1 MGSVMHPVGKQPV
14 WVYWVRRAALVVAAL
29 VVLWLVL
36 SMFQPAPNAP
46 VTAVPVTPTAATT
59 PTAVVSPTASETP
72 SASPTPTGPLACD
85 GTNSDLSVAGYQ
97 KVKQDGRQ
105 LFKVAVTNK
114 GSAECV
120 LDLKPETFSF
130 AITSGTDKIWTTQDC
145 AKWGPTK
152 KTTLKSKK
160 AYEFT
165 VEWPLKRSASGCR
178 NTKDLIKPG
187 TYVGTATLADAL
199 SAKQVFVVRKA

>member
-1 MGSVMHPVGKQPV
+1 M
-14 WVYWVRRAALVVAAL
+14 AAAL
-29 VVLWLVL
+29 VVLWLVI

-46 VTAVPVTPTAATT
+46 VAAVPVTPSAAVT
-59 PTAVVSPTASETP
+59 PTTVVSPSVSESP
-72 SASPTPTGPLACD
+72 SASPTPTGPLVCD

-97 KVKQDGRQ
+97 KVKQDGKQ

-114 GSAECV
+114 SSEPCV
-120 LDLKPETFSF
+120 LDLKPETFTF

-152 KTTLKSKK
+152 KTSLKSKK

-178 NTKDLIKPG
+178 NTKDLMRPG
-187 TYVGTATLADAL
+187 TYVGTATLGDAL
-199 SAKQVFVVRKA
+199 SAKQVFEVRKA